1 MNKILLIASDH
12 AGYNLKQ
19 SLIGLTGSE
28 FFEDLGTNTEF
39 EAHFKAENLK
49 MVSGDYTVDISTTAK
64 ISNWKGTVASYW
76 IAMEA
81 KVD

>member
-28 FFEDLGTNTEF
+28 FFEDLGTNTDTSVDYADYAKKVVEM
-39 EAHFKAENLK
+39 AE
-49 MVSGDYTVDISTTAK
+49 
-64 ISNWKGTVASYW
+64 
-76 IAMEA
+76 
-81 KVD
+81 